1 MLYHLWHLE
10 CLPGY
15 TKYSI
20 DLGYNVDIILPKCLK
35 ESMEKFEPK
44 DNLKIVEYSEINE
57 IETNLKK
64 FKSKINKYK
73 FSFIGTLNSNHFEF
87 YKKMGYFDN
96 PKILFIIHHIDEIY
110 TYEINSLFPKI
121 KY

>member
-44 DNLKIVEYSEINE
+44 DNLKIFEYSEINE

-64 FKSKINKYK
+64 FKSKIKKYK
-73 FSFIGTLNSNHFEF
+73 FSFIGTLDSNHFEF
-87 YKKMGYFDN
+87 YKKWV
-96 PKILFIIHHIDEIY
+96 ILIILKFYLSFII
-110 TYEINSLFPKI
+110 LM
-121 KY
+121 KYILMQLIVYFQK